1 MYLKSPS
8 EKMNSFCLHKTDDRA
23 YPMTKLLYMSEQV
36 WSDDLYRYIFCSS
49 NVALSDMAD
58 VKLSLRI
65 FIAQTKYSAVLF
77 FLADDY
83 LAEKV
88 CFFLVELYLTTFKVS
103 WPLLDLIYAYLH
115 IKYFLEIRP
124 TFENVFIPRV
134 SYSKLVIDRKIDQL

>member
-1 MYLKSPS
+1 
-8 EKMNSFCLHKTDDRA
+8 
-23 YPMTKLLYMSEQV
+23 
-36 WSDDLYRYIFCSS
+36 
-49 NVALSDMAD
+49 MAD

-65 FIAQTKYSAVLF
+65 FIAQTMYSAVLF

-83 LAEKV
+83 LAVKV

-134 SYSKLVIDRKIDQL
+134 SYSKLVNDRKIDQL